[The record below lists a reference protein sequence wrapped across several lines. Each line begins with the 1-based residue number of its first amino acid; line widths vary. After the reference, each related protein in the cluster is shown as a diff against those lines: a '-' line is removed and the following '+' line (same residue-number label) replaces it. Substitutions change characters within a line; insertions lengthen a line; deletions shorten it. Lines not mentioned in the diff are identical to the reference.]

1 MTFTAG
7 GGADGTAPVLVSTS
21 PAGGTLGVAVNP
33 IVRLQFNEPMDVVA
47 LGSAITVTGGGSPAA
62 GSLSFSGDH
71 TQLIFTPAG
80 LLAPRAGC
88 TGTAT
93 GVEDVGGNPAERG
106 GNDAGQWSDQCAEQ
120 QQPDVDVQRGGGP
133 DVGEQR
139 QRVGEEQQ
147 HGCADSR
154 DVWGERSGGD
164 VHAGGGV
171 AGEYQHQHFGSLP
184 DLCAGPGR
192 KPVVRL

>member
-80 LLAPRAGC
+80 LVAPRPRYPLPPHAVQDRPRP
-88 TGTAT
+88 TA
-93 GVEDVGGNPAERG
+93 PA
-106 GNDAGQWSDQCAEQ
+106 
-120 QQPDVDVQRGGGP
+120 P
-133 DVGEQR
+133 
-139 QRVGEEQQ
+139 
-147 HGCADSR
+147 HT
-154 DVWGERSGGD
+154 
-164 VHAGGGV
+164 
-171 AGEYQHQHFGSLP
+171 
-184 DLCAGPGR
+184 
-192 KPVVRL
+192 

>member
-80 LLAPRAGC
+80 FLAPRTGDTVSANGLKDVAG
-88 TGTAT
+88 
-93 GVEDVGGNPAERG
+93 DL
-106 GNDAGQWSDQCAEQ
+106 AGA
-120 QQPDVDVQRGGGP
+120 PDFRFTTRSSGGGP
-133 DVGEQR
+133 TTPPS
-139 QRVGEEQQ
+139 
-147 HGCADSR
+147 A
-154 DVWGERSGGD
+154 
-164 VHAGGGV
+164 V
-171 AGEYQHQHFGSLP
+171 ANTP
-184 DLCAGPGR
+184 GPGADQMAGR
-192 KPVVRL
+192 HRPARAF